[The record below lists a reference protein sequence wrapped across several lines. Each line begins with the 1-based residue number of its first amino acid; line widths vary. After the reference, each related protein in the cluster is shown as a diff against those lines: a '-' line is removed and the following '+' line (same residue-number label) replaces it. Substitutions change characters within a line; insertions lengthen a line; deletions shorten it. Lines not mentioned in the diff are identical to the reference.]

1 MIWHSVRVRMNNLR
15 IIPTEPRNSIKLTVR
30 SLRAMNEGAEIA
42 VTVALQ
48 SGDQSETRVL
58 RLLTEQ
64 YCELKVEKGE
74 ISEEKFEELEHAA
87 ELCGAI
93 RCGEN
98 LLAYGANS
106 LQMLSKKIMR
116 HGYTGE
122 VALCAAE
129 YLRDRG
135 LINENEDMRREIEK
149 CLRKLWGER
158 RIRSHLWDRGFDRQT
173 LESVEDVLTEVD
185 FSELCAKLIRK
196 HYGGL
201 PQSTEETRKMTAGL
215 YRYGYKPEEIRR
227 AMRILNGES

>member
-1 MIWHSVRVRMNNLR
+1 MEQNNAVR
-15 IIPTEPRNSIKLTVR
+15 LTVR
-30 SLRAMNEGAEIA
+30 SMRAMNEGAQIA
-42 VTVALQ
+42 VTVVLQ
-48 SGDQSETRVL
+48 SGEHSETRVL

-64 YCELKVEKGE
+64 YYELKIAKGE
-74 ISEEKFEELEHAA
+74 ISEEKFEELERASD
-87 ELCGAI
+87 LCGAI

-98 LLAYGANS
+98 LLSYGANS

-122 VALCAAE
+122 VALRAAE
-129 YLRDRG
+129 QLRQRG
-135 LINENEDMRREIEK
+135 LINEDADMRREIEK

-173 LESVEDVLTEVD
+173 LESVEEALAEVD
-185 FSELCAKLIRK
+185 FAELCARLIKK

-201 PQSTEETRKMTAGL
+201 PQTAEEARKMTAGL

-227 AMRILNGES
+227 AMKLLHNET